1 MAGDETPS
9 EMDDEAVQ
17 VAVLAD
23 AMTDAMSVATRA
35 SLDDPEADEGAPT
48 SAVSAL
54 LGDRASAKAS
64 RWARRTKERLE
75 ESRDRLRRVIEGEW
89 DLKTTLAHRERKA
102 VAGALACVAPG
113 LNRDDDDAFS
123 DLLRWFVVDALGLD
137 EDSLLAVSP
146 LATPPPTTVEEQ
158 IQRTTTAAGTFVGAL
173 AVAESLPGDDDPEDD
188 HDPSS
193 SDAAIHADDG
203 DGNSRVNSVAGRLR
217 ERWTDVIGAL
227 MTAAVAAKRYDARCS
242 AALRR
247 LAAAA
252 DVRWSRV
259 AALEDSL
266 ALHLKSILR
275 SRRGAEGGAE
285 GGGAEGGG
293 AEGVAEVAMSSA
305 MSPSVAK
312 PQPTG
317 GGQTGASDD
326 VGWFSQ
332 LRNMSASRALSVTAA
347 AAVGGSVLF
356 ITGGLAAPAV
366 VASLASMGAA
376 GGILGTAALSV
387 GTLLAYFGG
396 AGGISMIFGGVGAG
410 LTGWRML
417 NRTSGLS
424 QFAFLP
430 VRGTGAGM
438 SVYLFVPGFLRD
450 PADLFRT
457 WGASDGVYSVVL
469 RLPSLNSDKKDRDE
483 EGFRDKDDDDDVKG
497 QLVAGLGMWLK
508 RDPRTD
514 DVFVSWIDPGGAADR
529 AGVAEGSV
537 LTALATRVEHKE
549 TSDDADDE
557 RGTDT
562 RPAPRVRRVRGRG
575 DDPNDRSLL
584 RLSQVRAVLAGRDRT
599 RSGDRLSEISPV
611 EAAGAGGVVV
621 AELWLRRN
629 LAAGDDV
636 EKIAKRRGLPKLR
649 LFRRRAEAKRKAKL
663 AQAMVGASEA
673 EIIAGKVGAAPEED
687 NDEEEDDEEAGDD
700 GNEDDEDED
709 DDDDDDD
716 EEEDEEEDVKKGDVE
731 ARNEADPPSSPPPPA
746 AAQHRWHRAGIDTL
760 RSIGN
765 GVASVASVVP
775 FVGGTPG
782 GEKRTPSGGGGDDSP
797 EKTEDERRRDSAAA
811 AAELAASWPL
821 PNGEQHVVGW
831 EHALLVEL
839 GLAMTSFAQDA
850 VTSYAVGHGI
860 GYTSLAGIAAAV
872 TWPALLLKSSQF
884 IDSPWA
890 LAIARAGDAG
900 EALASALLERK
911 QGMRPVTLVGYSVG
925 CEAIA
930 RCCRVLANADG
941 GKGAGLIDAVV
952 LVGATLDTGVDTWG
966 PIRAVA
972 CGRVVNAHVSGAA
985 AANDWLLAFLYRA
998 NTQVLASVFNP
1009 TNVVGAAKGLAAW
1022 STVAHPGVENVDVS
1036 DVCCQHTDIPDE
1048 MPRILTKCG
1057 MS

>member
-1 MAGDETPS
+1 M
-9 EMDDEAVQ
+9 
-17 VAVLAD
+17 
-23 AMTDAMSVATRA
+23 
-35 SLDDPEADEGAPT
+35 
-48 SAVSAL
+48 
-54 LGDRASAKAS
+54 
-64 RWARRTKERLE
+64 
-75 ESRDRLRRVIEGEW
+75 
-89 DLKTTLAHRERKA
+89 
-102 VAGALACVAPG
+102 
-113 LNRDDDDAFS
+113 
-123 DLLRWFVVDALGLD
+123 
-137 EDSLLAVSP
+137 
-146 LATPPPTTVEEQ
+146 
-158 IQRTTTAAGTFVGAL
+158 
-173 AVAESLPGDDDPEDD
+173 
-188 HDPSS
+188 
-193 SDAAIHADDG
+193 
-203 DGNSRVNSVAGRLR
+203 
-217 ERWTDVIGAL
+217 
-227 MTAAVAAKRYDARCS
+227 
-242 AALRR
+242 
-247 LAAAA
+247 
-252 DVRWSRV
+252 
-259 AALEDSL
+259 
-266 ALHLKSILR
+266 
-275 SRRGAEGGAE
+275 
-285 GGGAEGGG
+285 
-293 AEGVAEVAMSSA
+293 
-305 MSPSVAK
+305 
-312 PQPTG
+312 
-317 GGQTGASDD
+317 
-326 VGWFSQ
+326 
-332 LRNMSASRALSVTAA
+332 TAA

-417 NRTSGLS
+417 NRTSGLT

-469 RLPSLNSDKKDRDE
+469 RLPPSPKDDKGNDKV
-483 EGFRDKDDDDDVKG
+483 DKDDKDKDDDVKG

-508 RDPRTD
+508 RDPITD
-514 DVFVSWIDPGGAADR
+514 DVFVSWIDPGARRTER
-529 AGVAEGSV
+529 ASPRDPCSPLSPPGSI
-537 LTALATRVEHKE
+537 RI
-549 TSDDADDE
+549 
-557 RGTDT
+557 
-562 RPAPRVRRVRGRG
+562 RRVWTIRMMRPGRLRGC
-575 DDPNDRSLL
+575 DAS
-584 RLSQVRAVLAGRDRT
+584 
-599 RSGDRLSEISPV
+599 
-611 EAAGAGGVVV
+611 AGAGTIRTTGRCSGCRRCAPCSRDGIARGRARGCPKFHPWKPPGRGNVVV

-649 LFRRRAEAKRKAKL
+649 LFRRRAEAKRKAML

-673 EIIAGKVGAAPEED
+673 EIIAGKDGAVPEED

-700 GNEDDEDED
+700 GDDDEDDEDED
-709 DDDDDDD
+709 EDEDEDDD
-716 EEEDEEEDVKKGDVE
+716 KKSDKNRGERGGSPV
-731 ARNEADPPSSPPPPA
+731 AAAPP
-746 AAQHRWHRAGIDTL
+746 AAQHRWHRAGIDAL

-765 GVASVASVVP
+765 GVVSVASVVP

-782 GEKRTPSGGGGDDSP
+782 GGEKRTPSGGGGGDGGP

-930 RCCRVLANADG
+930 RCCRVLADAEG
-941 GKGAGLIDAVV
+941 GKGLGLVDAVV
-952 LVGATLDTGVDTWG
+952 LVGATLDTGVDTWA

>member
-1 MAGDETPS
+1 
-9 EMDDEAVQ
+9 
-17 VAVLAD
+17 
-23 AMTDAMSVATRA
+23 MTDAMSVATRA
-35 SLDDPEADEGAPT
+35 SLDDPEANEGAST

-64 RWARRTKERLE
+64 RWARRAKERLE

-113 LNRDDDDAFS
+113 LNRDDDDALS

-173 AVAESLPGDDDPEDD
+173 AVAESLPGDDELTEDD
-188 HDPSS
+188 HDPTER
-193 SDAAIHADDG
+193 SDFGDPVDTAVD

-227 MTAAVAAKRYDARCS
+227 MTAAVAAKRYDARCA

-247 LAAAA
+247 LSVAAG
-252 DVRWSRV
+252 VRWSRV

-275 SRRGAEGGAE
+275 SQRGAEGSAEGGAEGGAE
-285 GGGAEGGG
+285 GAT
-293 AEGVAEVAMSSA
+293 SSA
-305 MSPSVAK
+305 MSPSNAVVAK
-312 PQPTG
+312 HSG
-317 GGQTGASDD
+317 GGQTQTTDG
-326 VGWFSQ
+326 GWLSQ

-417 NRTSGLS
+417 NRTSGLT

-469 RLPSLNSDKKDRDE
+469 RLPPSPKDDKGNDK
-483 EGFRDKDDDDDVKG
+483 GNDKDDKDDDVKG

-537 LTALATRVEHKE
+537 LTALATRVDTDKE
-549 TSDDADDE
+549 SLDDTDDAP
-557 RGTDT
+557 

-599 RSGDRLSEISPV
+599 RSGERLSEISPV
-611 EAAGAGGVVV
+611 EAAGAAGNVVV

-700 GNEDDEDED
+700 RDDEDDD

-782 GEKRTPSGGGGDDSP
+782 GEKRTPSGGGDDSP

-930 RCCRVLANADG
+930 RCCRVLASADC

>member
-9 EMDDEAVQ
+9 AMDDEAAQ

-35 SLDDPEADEGAPT
+35 SLDDPDANEGAST

-54 LGDRASAKAS
+54 LGDGASAKAS
-64 RWARRTKERLE
+64 RWARRAKERLE

-89 DLKTTLAHRERKA
+89 DLKTTLAPRDRKA

-113 LNRDDDDAFS
+113 LDRDDDDASS

-173 AVAESLPGDDDPEDD
+173 AVAEALPGDDDPSEDD
-188 HDPSS
+188 QGSLMSS
-193 SDAAIHADDG
+193 EAQQAGELSPL
-203 DGNSRVNSVAGRLR
+203 DGNSASTNSAAGRLR

-247 LAAAA
+247 LAAAS

-266 ALHLKSILR
+266 ALHLKTILR
-275 SRRGAEGGAE
+275 SQRGAEGGADL
-285 GGGAEGGG
+285 GGADPGGAEG
-293 AEGVAEVAMSSA
+293 ATSSA
-305 MSPSVAK
+305 MSQSSASTVAK
-312 PQPTG
+312 PSG
-317 GGQTGASDD
+317 GHANDA
-326 VGWFSQ
+326 GWLSQ

-417 NRTSGLS
+417 NRTSGLA

-457 WGASDGVYSVVL
+457 WGATDGVYSVVL
-469 RLPSLNSDKKDRDE
+469 RLPSRGSDK
-483 EGFRDKDDDDDVKG
+483 DKDKDKDGGDDELDEDDDVKG

-537 LTALATRVEHKE
+537 LTALATRVESIHRKE
-549 TSDDADDE
+549 TSDD
-557 RGTDT
+557 TDSNPNPNPNP
-562 RPAPRVRRVRGRG
+562 RPAPPRVRRVRGRG
-575 DDPNDRSLL
+575 DDPNDKSLL
-584 RLSQVRAVLAGRDRT
+584 RLSQVRGILAGRDRT
-599 RSGDRLSEISPV
+599 RSGEGLSEISPV
-611 EAAGAGGVVV
+611 ELNSGGVVV

-649 LFRRRAEAKRKAKL
+649 LFRRRAEEKRKAKL

-673 EIIAGKVGAAPEED
+673 ADVVGRGEDNQAADDGEED
-687 NDEEEDDEEAGDD
+687 NDEEEDETEAGDD
-700 GNEDDEDED
+700 GDDDGD
-709 DDDDDDD
+709 DDDDGI
-716 EEEDEEEDVKKGDVE
+716 KGDAE
-731 ARNEADPPSSPPPPA
+731 ARNESDPPSPPPPP
-746 AAQHRWHRAGIDTL
+746 AAQHRWHRAGIDAL

-765 GVASVASVVP
+765 GVVSVASVVP

-782 GEKRTPSGGGGDDSP
+782 GEKNTPAVIGDGGS
-797 EKTEDERRRDSAAA
+797 EKTEDGRRRDSAIA

-850 VTSYAVGHGI
+850 VTSYAVGQGI

-900 EALASALLERK
+900 EALANALLERK

-930 RCCRVLANADG
+930 RCCRVLANAEG
-941 GKGAGLIDAVV
+941 GKGAGLVDAVV
-952 LVGATLDTGVDTWG
+952 LVGATLDTGVDTWA

-1009 TNVVGAAKGLAAW
+1009 TSVVGAAKGLAAW

>member
-9 EMDDEAVQ
+9 AMDDEAAQ

-35 SLDDPEADEGAPT
+35 SLDDPDANEGAST

-54 LGDRASAKAS
+54 LGDGASAKAS
-64 RWARRTKERLE
+64 RWARRAKERLE

-113 LNRDDDDAFS
+113 LDRDDDDASS

-173 AVAESLPGDDDPEDD
+173 AVAEALPGDDDPSEDD
-188 HDPSS
+188 QGSLMSS
-193 SDAAIHADDG
+193 EAQQAGELSPL
-203 DGNSRVNSVAGRLR
+203 DGNSASTNSAAGRLR

-247 LAAAA
+247 LAAAS

-266 ALHLKSILR
+266 ALHLKTILR
-275 SRRGAEGGAE
+275 SQRGAEGGADL
-285 GGGAEGGG
+285 GGADPGGAEG
-293 AEGVAEVAMSSA
+293 ATSSA
-305 MSPSVAK
+305 MSQSSASTVAK
-312 PQPTG
+312 PSG
-317 GGQTGASDD
+317 GHANDA
-326 VGWFSQ
+326 GWLSQ

-417 NRTSGLS
+417 NRTSGLA

-457 WGASDGVYSVVL
+457 WGATDGVYSVVL
-469 RLPSLNSDKKDRDE
+469 RLPSRGSDK
-483 EGFRDKDDDDDVKG
+483 DKDKDKDGGDNELDEDDDVKG

-537 LTALATRVEHKE
+537 LTALATRVESIHRKE
-549 TSDDADDE
+549 TSDD
-557 RGTDT
+557 TDSNPNHNP
-562 RPAPRVRRVRGRG
+562 RPAPPRVRRVRGRG
-575 DDPNDRSLL
+575 DDPNDKSLL
-584 RLSQVRAVLAGRDRT
+584 RLSQVRGILAGRDRT
-599 RSGDRLSEISPV
+599 RSGEGLAEISPV
-611 EAAGAGGVVV
+611 ELNSGGVVV

-636 EKIAKRRGLPKLR
+636 DKIAKRRGLPKLR
-649 LFRRRAEAKRKAKL
+649 LFRRRAEEKRKAKL

-673 EIIAGKVGAAPEED
+673 ADVVGLGEDNQAVDDGEED
-687 NDEEEDDEEAGDD
+687 NDEEEDETEAGDD
-700 GNEDDEDED
+700 EDDEDDGD
-709 DDDDDDD
+709 DDDDDDGI
-716 EEEDEEEDVKKGDVE
+716 KGDAE
-731 ARNEADPPSSPPPPA
+731 ARNESDPPPPPPP
-746 AAQHRWHRAGIDTL
+746 AAQHRWHRAGIDAL

-765 GVASVASVVP
+765 GVVSVASVVP

-782 GEKRTPSGGGGDDSP
+782 GEKRTSAVNGDGGS
-797 EKTEDERRRDSAAA
+797 EKTEDERRRDSAIA

-850 VTSYAVGHGI
+850 VTSYAVGQGI

-900 EALASALLERK
+900 EALANALLERK

-930 RCCRVLANADG
+930 RCCRVLANAEG
-941 GKGAGLIDAVV
+941 GKGAGLVDAVV
-952 LVGATLDTGVDTWG
+952 VVGATLDTGVDTWA

-1009 TNVVGAAKGLAAW
+1009 TSVVGAAKGLAAW